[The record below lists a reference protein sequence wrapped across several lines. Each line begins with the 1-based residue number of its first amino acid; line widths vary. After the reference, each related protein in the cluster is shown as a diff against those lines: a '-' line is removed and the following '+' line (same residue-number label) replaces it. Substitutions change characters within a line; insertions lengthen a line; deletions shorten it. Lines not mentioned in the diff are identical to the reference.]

1 MILRVEIVSLLQVT
15 LGRLLVEGVVS
26 FALQPPPHLHRHHH
40 TFSEVTWARLSYVG
54 FIMQVRIGKE
64 TFSIRKFRGRRSGV
78 GLLGFWS

>member
-1 MILRVEIVSLLQVT
+1 M
-15 LGRLLVEGVVS
+15 
-26 FALQPPPHLHRHHH
+26 
-40 TFSEVTWARLSYVG
+40 TWARLSYVG